1 MDIVVDS
8 GNDCTARILV
18 VVVPLQLHQFGE
30 HVVLHLTLNR
40 TPGIEEE

>member
-8 GNDCTARILV
+8 GNDRTARILV
-18 VVVPLQLHQFGE
+18 VVVPLQLHQLGE